1 MAQMTH
7 RYAIHV
13 YNNIKEI
20 FGQTAADEFAQKFS
34 LSKSADY
41 IRKFKWAKDI
51 CNYLEC
57 KYTPEQIKT
66 LRMSCACH
74 PGDKEKENTKRIYD
88 EAENLDEFCENYNRE
103 YTGHHLVWHEGNAIE
118 NGAALFF
125 SYPTCYCT
133 CVKRVNE
140 PISPTWCLCTLGYT
154 KDLFDYV
161 LGYDTEVEL
170 IESIKTGGSRCVMR
184 ITRN

>member
-1 MAQMTH
+1 MPQMTN
-7 RYAIHV
+7 V
-13 YNNIKEI
+13 QGIKIRDRIEEML
-20 FGQTAADEFAQKFS
+20 GKADADEFADALP

-41 IRKFKWAKDI
+41 IRKFKWAKDV
-51 CNYLEC
+51 CNYLDS

-74 PGDKEKENTKRIYD
+74 PGDKEKENTKRIYN
-88 EAENLDEFCENYNRE
+88 ESKSLAEFCKKYNSEYENM
-103 YTGHHLVWHEGNAIE
+103 HPVWHEGNAIE
-118 NGAALFF
+118 NCAALFF
-125 SYPTCYCT
+125 SYPTCYCS

-161 LGYDTEVEL
+161 LGCDTEVEL
-170 IESIKTGGSRCVMR
+170 LESIKTGGNRCVMK
-184 ITRN
+184 ITR